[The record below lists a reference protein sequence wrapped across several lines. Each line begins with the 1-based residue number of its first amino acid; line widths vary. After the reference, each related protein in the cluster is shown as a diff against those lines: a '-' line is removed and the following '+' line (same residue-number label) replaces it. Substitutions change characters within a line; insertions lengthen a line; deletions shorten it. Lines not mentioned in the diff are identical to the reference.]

1 MKYRFAVAMLV
12 FVVSFNVLPVF
23 ADNDTPPP
31 MSGVRPIDRN
41 PRYRLSALHIAS
53 RNGEIDKVRSLIND
67 GARLEARDFLERT
80 PLHLAVMW
88 NRLDVAKVLLDK
100 GAEVNSRDRWGMTP
114 LGRVLLLEEVRNMDR
129 TAAADLLRK
138 HGGEE

>member
-1 MKYRFAVAMLV
+1 MKYRIAVTFLACV
-12 FVVSFNVLPVF
+12 ISFNVLPVC

-53 RNGEIDKVRSLIND
+53 RNGEIDKVRSLIDD
-67 GARLEARDFLERT
+67 GAKLEARDFLDRT

-88 NRLDVAKVLLDK
+88 NRLDVAKVLLDN
-100 GAEVNSRDRWGMTP
+100 GAEVNSRDRWGITP
-114 LGRVLLLEEVRNMDR
+114 LGRVLLLEEVRNMNR
-129 TAAADLLRK
+129 TAAAELLRE